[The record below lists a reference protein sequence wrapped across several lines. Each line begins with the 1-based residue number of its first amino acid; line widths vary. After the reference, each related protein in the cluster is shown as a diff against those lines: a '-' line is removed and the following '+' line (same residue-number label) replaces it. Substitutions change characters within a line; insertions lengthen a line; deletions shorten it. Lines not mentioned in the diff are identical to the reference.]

1 MSNNIIY
8 MDDLPFNLDE
18 QETEALMKKIPGN
31 IAAIG
36 IEHGFNDS
44 VFRDNVFEYIIKNIL
59 KFKTIDEYYKSEM
72 FKKYAEK
79 GELLSNSMLLGDVD
93 RYKITFSII
102 VYDKNLN
109 VMPEATGNFE
119 SVAIDF
125 DTAKKNAFFELAKH
139 IFKQGYVTKKLE
151 IVEIKKL

>member
-36 IEHGFNDS
+36 IEHGFSDS
-44 VFRDNVFEYIIKNIL
+44 VFKDNIFEYIVKDVL
-59 KFKTIDEYYKSEM
+59 KFKTIDEYYESEM
-72 FKKYAEK
+72 FKTYAEK

-93 RYKITFSII
+93 RYKITFNII
-102 VYDKNLN
+102 VYDKDLN
-109 VMPEATGNFE
+109 EIPETTGSFE

-125 DTAKKNAFFELAKH
+125 DTAKKNAFFELAKL

-151 IVEIKKL
+151 IVKIKRL